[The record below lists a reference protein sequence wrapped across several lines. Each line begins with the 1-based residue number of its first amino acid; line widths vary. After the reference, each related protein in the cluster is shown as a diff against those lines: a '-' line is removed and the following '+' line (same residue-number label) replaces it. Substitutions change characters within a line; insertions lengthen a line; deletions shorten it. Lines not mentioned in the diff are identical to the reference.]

1 VIICTKVLIT
11 ILITGF
17 WIKLA
22 KIVCICKIRWSVKDG
37 IDREALEGIFGF
49 FRWLINLW
57 FILLTLSTFYY
68 CQNLLYTTILVHH
81 VLLYVVVLHGS
92 HARDG
97 WNLIQGN
104 PLSRLCLTTFCHMW
118 TFHILYM
125 RGKDLV
131 HSKRSVSEV
140 GHYPCNDKRKGVIS
154 IVNGNVCGRFHECW
168 HERYIVLCDLLQV
181 H

>member
-57 FILLTLSTFYY
+57 FILLTPSTFYY

-97 WNLIQGN
+97 WNLIQRE
-104 PLSRLCLTTFCHMW
+104 PTIASVSH
-118 TFHILYM
+118 HILPYVDVPHFVYA
-125 RGKDLV
+125 RQGSGSFK
-131 HSKRSVSEV
+131 K
-140 GHYPCNDKRKGVIS
+140 
-154 IVNGNVCGRFHECW
+154 EC
-168 HERYIVLCDLLQV
+168 I
-181 H
+181 